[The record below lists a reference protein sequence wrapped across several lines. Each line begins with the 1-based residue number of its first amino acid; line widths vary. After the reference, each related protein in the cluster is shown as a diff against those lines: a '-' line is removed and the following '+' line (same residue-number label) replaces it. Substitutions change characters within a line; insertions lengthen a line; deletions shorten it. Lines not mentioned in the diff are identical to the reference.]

1 MTFFKK
7 MTKPSLSDWIK
18 LSADGTI
25 FETSRATLI
34 GRGGLLAKMF
44 DPRHGDY
51 CPPPRDSNGA
61 YLIDCNPQIFSN
73 VLDMLRIKNCS
84 SITKEN
90 VDAVRSAYYLF
101 TGRILDYPDHLLRQ

>member
-1 MTFFKK
+1 

-25 FETSRATLI
+25 FETSRARLK

-44 DPRHGDY
+44 DPSRSDY
-51 CPPPRDSNGA
+51 SPPPRDSNGA

-73 VLDMLRIKNCS
+73 VLDMLRINICS
-84 SITKEN
+84 GITREN
-90 VDAVRSAYYLF
+90 YYAVREAYHLF
-101 TGRILDYPDHLLRQ
+101 TGRSLELDCPYTLLPQ